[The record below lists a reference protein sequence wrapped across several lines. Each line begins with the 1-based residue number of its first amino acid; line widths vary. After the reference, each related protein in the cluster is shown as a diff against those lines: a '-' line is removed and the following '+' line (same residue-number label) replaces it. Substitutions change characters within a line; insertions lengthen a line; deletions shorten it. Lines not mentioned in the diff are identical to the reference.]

1 MGALRPGAVLAP
13 HPRAVLVRFGMSN
26 DLLGLESAL
35 DRHLPRTRLHGPPSR
50 ELLDAAAR
58 WSDAAWRAAEAA
70 GTTPLPPSDLEWGRR
85 LAARPV
91 FVCGTHR
98 SGTTLLRNLLDGH
111 PALAVLPVEGSWLT
125 ALRPRLMRLPEGERL
140 PALGQE
146 WLRRLANPGL
156 PAPYWLLGRSGPGGS
171 PYVDFARAV
180 LAWLPA
186 AGRGHGEM
194 APHVAVALAW
204 AWHTRGPDPRVRLW
218 VDKTPTNE
226 RHLDRLWA
234 AFPDAKVLHI
244 VRDPLAVFASRK
256 RLQERASGS
265 FAAPRAV
272 LRDLAASYRVALRWP
287 RRAPARF
294 HLLRYEDLSAAPDEV
309 MARVAAFLEIEPLP
323 ALLSPTVVGMPVG
336 SNSAFSS
343 DGVSVSPGERA
354 AILTPAERAAI
365 LTPGEWA
372 AILTPGEREVAT
384 ACTGR
389 LAERLGYAPGT
400 PPWWRRP
407 FLRAKALSWSSR
419 FRRVFGRRTAGR
431 GQDATR

>member
-1 MGALRPGAVLAP
+1 MA
-13 HPRAVLVRFGMSN
+13 N
-26 DLLGLESAL
+26 DLPGLESAL
-35 DRHLPRTRLHGPPSR
+35 HRHLPTTRQHGPPSR

-58 WSDAAWRAAEAA
+58 WSHAAWRAAEAA
-70 GTTPLPPSDLEWGRR
+70 GPTALPPADLEWGRR

-125 ALRPRLMRLPEGERL
+125 ALRPRLMRLPEAERL

-156 PAPYWLLGRSGPGGS
+156 PAPYWLLGRGGPGGS
-171 PYVDFARAV
+171 PYVDFARAL
-180 LAWLPA
+180 LAWSPA
-186 AGRGHGEM
+186 VRRDHGEM

-204 AWHTRGPDPRVRLW
+204 AWRTRGPDPRVRLW

-226 RHLDRLWA
+226 RHLARLWA

-244 VRDPLAVFASRK
+244 VRDPLAVFASQK
-256 RLQERASGS
+256 QLQERASGS

-272 LRDLAASYRVALRWP
+272 LRDLAASYRVALRWS
-287 RRAPARF
+287 RRAPERF
-294 HLLRYEDLSAAPDEV
+294 HLVRYEDLIAAPEEV

-336 SNSAFSS
+336 NNSAFTR
-343 DGVSVSPGERA
+343 DGVSVSHGER
-354 AILTPAERAAI
+354 
-365 LTPGEWA
+365 A

-400 PPWWRRP
+400 PVWWRRP
-407 FLRAKALSWSSR
+407 FLRAKTLTWSSR
-419 FRRVFGRRTAGR
+419 FRRVFGRRPAGP
-431 GQDATR
+431 GPDAPA